1 MRIFVLG
8 VGGAGSL
15 LAQLLARQGHTVW
28 CGDRDPDR
36 ARKFLGKKSAI
47 EVKEANA
54 RNLWSIVRAARGC
67 NLLVNASPAVFNEI
81 ILRAAL
87 RLGVHYLD
95 LNSHLNRNPFKPE
108 QFRFRKRFEAKNRAA
123 LICTGAAP
131 GLTNLL
137 AKRGSELLDAVE
149 SVQIRLYESTESK
162 DPVSTWS
169 PEVMYDEAISSPR
182 VYRHG
187 RFSLAKRFADR
198 EKFRFPPPIGE
209 TTVYLAAQDEV
220 CMLPYVVPMRD
231 MDAKIGGND
240 FDRLFR
246 WYRQGRLNRS
256 QGIVRKRFPKTLTP
270 KGVAG
275 MIRKGALENAR
286 FAAAVLGAR
295 RERRSTAAAALRRE
309 LPYAPSDSPARLNLD
324 AHRLRHRASR
334 RHLHQTFSPRHGR
347 RLRPV
352 GTAHR
357 NAPRHPR
364 RSPFPRF
371 SRRVQN
377 DPPEENRR
385 RRILAVPIFTSSRI
399 CALSPRECHD
409 HEGCRIHEKDPDQ
422 QV

>member
-15 LAQLLARQGHTVW
+15 LAHLLLRQGHTVW
-28 CGDRDPDR
+28 CGDRDPER
-36 ARKFLGKKSAI
+36 ARKFLGKKSKI

-67 NLLVNASPAVFNEI
+67 NLIVNSSPAVFNEI

-95 LNSHLNRNPFKPE
+95 LNSHLNRNPFRPE
-108 QFRFRKRFEAKNRAA
+108 QYRFHKRFLAKNRAA
-123 LICTGAAP
+123 VICTGAAP

-137 AKRGSELLDAVE
+137 VKRASELLDQVE
-149 SVQIRLYESTESK
+149 SVQLRLYESTESK

-182 VYRHG
+182 VYRNG
-187 RFSLAKRFADR
+187 RFAMTKRFAER

-240 FDRLFR
+240 FDRLYR
-246 WYRQGRLNRS
+246 WFRQGRLNRS

-275 MIRKGALENAR
+275 LIRRGVLENAR
-286 FAAAVLGAR
+286 FAAVVVVRGSKDDQQLAVRYDASFPTLHQIRQRGLI
-295 RERRSTAAAALRRE
+295 STPIAYATAHLAALFVKHFPREMAGVIGPSE
-309 LPYAPSDSPARLNLD
+309 LPVKTR
-324 AHRLRHRASR
+324 RA
-334 RHLHQTFSPRHGR
+334 
-347 RLRPV
+347 
-352 GTAHR
+352 
-357 NAPRHPR
+357 
-364 RSPFPRF
+364 
-371 SRRVQN
+371 
-377 DPPEENRR
+377 
-385 RRILAVPIFTSSRI
+385 ILADVRSR
-399 CALSPRECHD
+399 D
-409 HEGCRIHEKDPDQ
+409 FRITLKMVRLKKIEEDEY
-422 QV
+422 